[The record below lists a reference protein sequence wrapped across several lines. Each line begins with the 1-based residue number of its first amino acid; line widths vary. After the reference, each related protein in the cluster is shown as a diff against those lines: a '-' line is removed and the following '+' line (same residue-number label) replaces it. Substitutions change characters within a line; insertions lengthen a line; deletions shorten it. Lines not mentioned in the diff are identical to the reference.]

1 MELTTEQRDLR
12 DAVRG
17 LLARHRQAG
26 AAGPGP
32 GAEPSE
38 AARPGATGAPG
49 AGDGPGPGYDGPLW
63 QRLCSEIGVAG
74 LAVPQRYG
82 GAGAGP
88 VETCIVMEELG
99 RGLVSSPLLG
109 SVVLAGQALL
119 ASGDE
124 QACQRLLPGI
134 ASGATVAALAWAP
147 RAGHWDPAEPAFAAR
162 PAGSAHPVE
171 PPTSDAVAPP
181 GTSRA
186 GGSGHAWVLTGEA
199 HHVLDGDTAGVLLAA
214 ARAPN
219 GTGLFEVDP
228 AHPAVT
234 RRAVTTMDATRRL
247 AVVALDGTPGRC
259 LGPGVSALARAR
271 DLACIALAAEQAGA
285 AQRALELTVAY
296 TKTRV
301 QFGRPIGSFQALQ
314 HRMADLHVLV
324 ESARSLCYVA
334 ALAADG
340 AEADPGADPAR
351 PGMLAAAAKA
361 HCSQA
366 LTRVA
371 GQMIQMHGA
380 IGITWEHD
388 AHRYFKRAHGTGQL
402 FGPPGE
408 HVARIA
414 AALIDG

>member
-17 LLARHRQAG
+17 LLARHRRAG
-26 AAGPGP
+26 SAEP
-32 GAEPSE
+32 GADGEPSE
-38 AARPGATGAPG
+38 REDPGASG
-49 AGDGPGPGYDGPLW
+49 GPGTGEGPRPGYDVPLW
-63 QRLCSEIGVAG
+63 QRLCGEIGVAG
-74 LAVPQRYG
+74 LAIPERYG

-88 VETCIVMEELG
+88 VETCIVIEELG
-99 RGLVSSPLLG
+99 RGLVPSPLLG
-109 SVVLAGQALL
+109 SAVLAGQALL

-147 RAGHWDPAEPAFAAR
+147 QAGHWDPADPAFAA
-162 PAGSAHPVE
+162 HE
-171 PPTSDAVAPP
+171 
-181 GTSRA
+181 
-186 GGSGHAWVLTGEA
+186 SGHVWVLTGEA
-199 HHVLDGDTAGVLLAA
+199 HHVLDADTAGVLLAA
-214 ARAPN
+214 ARAPD

-228 AHPAVT
+228 VHPAVT
-234 RRAVTTMDATRRL
+234 RRAVTAMDTTRRL
-247 AVVALDGTPGRC
+247 AVVALEGAPGRSV
-259 LGPGVSALARAR
+259 GPGAGIRALARAR

-285 AQRALELTVAY
+285 ARRALELTVAY

-301 QFGRPIGSFQALQ
+301 QFGRPIGGFQALQ

-324 ESARSLCYVA
+324 ESARSLCYA
-334 ALAADG
+334 AAFAAAD
-340 AEADPGADPAR
+340 AEADSGADSAR
-351 PGMLAAAAKA
+351 LGMLAAAAKA

-366 LTRVA
+366 LTRAA
-371 GQMIQMHGA
+371 GQMIQLHGA

-402 FGPPGE
+402 FGRPEE
-408 HVARIA
+408 HVARVA